1 MNNMANTKQEIDLS
15 NKIVLK
21 SVRGKVGIVIKM
33 QPCKDP
39 KTGNWPSC
47 VKRVD
52 SNGNMVLSEKELN
65 DPNRDFFI
73 REDAVINVVDGMT
86 FDLDNV
92 SDRFKWEAIKNNP
105 FIAPDYYSKDSK
117 GNSLINGD
125 MRPYGVKELYNKE
138 TRRYG
143 TAEMYVVRPGVEATR
158 RVSRKKLKH
167 DAETYIYND
176 ERGPEGRILR
186 AKLLGHRM
194 DNMPDADVTDYLL
207 QVAEQDPEKII
218 SLYTGGDTS
227 IRLLF
232 IEARDKHVIMYKNKV
247 YIYADNVVLGATDEA
262 AILYLK
268 DPKHANIVKLIK
280 QDTFPDLD
288 LDGGITPKE
297 DNKDDDGKKDKK

>member
-1 MNNMANTKQEIDLS
+1 
-15 NKIVLK
+15 
-21 SVRGKVGIVIKM
+21 M
-33 QPCKDP
+33 QPCRDP
-39 KTGNWPSC
+39 KTGNWPDC

-65 DPNRDFFI
+65 DPNREYFI

-92 SDRFKWEAIKNNP
+92 GDRFKWEAIKHNP
-105 FIAPDYYSKDSK
+105 FIAPDYYSKDNQ

-125 MRPYGVKELYNKE
+125 MRPYGVKELYNRE

-143 TAEMYVVRPGVEATR
+143 VAELYVVRPGVEANR

-167 DAETYIYND
+167 DAESYIYND
-176 ERGPEGRILR
+176 ERGYEGRVLR

-207 QVAEQDPEKII
+207 QVADQDPEKII
-218 SLYTGGDTS
+218 SLYTGGDTA

-232 IEARDKHVIMYKNKV
+232 MEARDKHIIMYKNKL
-247 YIYADNVVLGATDEA
+247 YTYADNVVLGATDEA

-268 DPKHANIVKLIK
+268 DPKNANVYKLIK
-280 QDTFPDLD
+280 QDTYPDLM
-288 LDGGITPKE
+288 GNKKE
-297 DNKDDDGKKDKK
+297 KE